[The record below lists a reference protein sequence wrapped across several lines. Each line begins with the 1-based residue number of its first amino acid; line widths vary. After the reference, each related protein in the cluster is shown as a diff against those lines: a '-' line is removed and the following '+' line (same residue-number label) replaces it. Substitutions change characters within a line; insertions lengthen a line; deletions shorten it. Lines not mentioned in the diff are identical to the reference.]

1 MLAKN
6 QRIRYINKCNALK
19 NIQKLRN
26 VIENIERNNRSTS
39 SFRRI
44 IARTEK

>member
-6 QRIRYINKCNALK
+6 QRIRYINKWNALK

-26 VIENIERNNRSTS
+26 VIENIERNHRTTG
-39 SFRRI
+39 SFIRRI
-44 IARTEK
+44 AWAEK